1 MRRASPQTKNWAPS
15 LSIHFQSSA
24 PFSTALKIAYV
35 VVSFELVAIAWVRKR
50 FLHVSMRTSL
60 IQVTLGGIV
69 IAAVGVL
76 LGHA

>member
-1 MRRASPQTKNWAPS
+1 
-15 LSIHFQSSA
+15 
-24 PFSTALKIAYV
+24 
-35 VVSFELVAIAWVRKR
+35 
-50 FLHVSMRTSL
+50 MRTSL

>member
-1 MRRASPQTKNWAPS
+1 VQSLQRRREVDGG
-15 LSIHFQSSA
+15 
-24 PFSTALKIAYV
+24 ALDRAGDRLRRRLLEII
-35 VVSFELVAIAWVRKR
+35 AIASVRKR

-60 IQVTLGGIV
+60 IQVTLRGIV

>member
-1 MRRASPQTKNWAPS
+1 M
-15 LSIHFQSSA
+15 
-24 PFSTALKIAYV
+24 
-35 VVSFELVAIAWVRKR
+35 VSVELVAIAWVRKR

-69 IAAVGVL
+69 IATVGVL